1 MNQSAISLE
10 LLLDEPV
17 ALMWFFAIETSF
29 QIPNETPAR
38 MMKRIMM
45 MMAITSFFFIL
56 AVGELSGECLCL
68 SLIYAKDS
76 VDA

>member
-29 QIPNETPAR
+29 QMPNETPAR
-38 MMKRIMM
+38 MMKRMMM

-56 AVGELSGECLCL
+56 AVGDLSGECL
-68 SLIYAKDS
+68 IQGRPKI
-76 VDA
+76 